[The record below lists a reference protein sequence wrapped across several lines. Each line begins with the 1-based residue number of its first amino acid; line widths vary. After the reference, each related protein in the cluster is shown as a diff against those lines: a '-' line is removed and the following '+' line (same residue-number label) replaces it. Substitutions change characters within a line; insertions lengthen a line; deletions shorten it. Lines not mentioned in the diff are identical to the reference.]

1 MGDPKKPDEAAEEY
15 IFCRYI
21 VKNGKRIY
29 PKNAK
34 VFRIP
39 LSSLKKPKGN

>member
-1 MGDPKKPDEAAEEY
+1 MAKAGSEKDTDGMIE

-34 VFRIP
+34 FFHFFVRP
-39 LSSLKKPKGN
+39 KK